1 MRILLINPAYDGSWF
16 QFHPLKRT
24 FSVYASG
31 VSPPLG
37 LLYVATVL
45 ENQGY
50 EVSLIDNDAL
60 KWSDDELLGYI
71 KETHPDVIGFSILTA
86 SCFNAHRLAK
96 EIKDRYPDI
105 KIIYGG
111 PSATIYPERLMNKY
125 GFVDYLIQGDGEY
138 TTLNLLR
145 ELENGQ
151 NLKNVRGLVY
161 REDKKLVLNEAAPQI
176 RDLDDLPFPNRNLLK
191 TNYDLSLSWGDFK
204 VRFTVGKYTG
214 MLTSRGCPN
223 SCRFCQAGSNHSGW
237 RGRSAKNVVDEL
249 ELLEGQGYKHVFFV
263 DDNFSADKKRVFEI
277 CKLIKERGLK
287 VYWSVEMS
295 VENGSY
301 EMFEAMKDAGCDS
314 ILFGFESANQRIL
327 DYYCKR
333 ITPELSRKTVE
344 AARRAGI
351 SCIIGTFLLGAPDE
365 TYEEAKRTVDF
376 GFSLDLD
383 ALILFSLSVK
393 PDTPIWDELKE
404 KGYLT
409 NDFIEKRW
417 ETSGINVYE
426 LNSKLSKRELD
437 TLIEDGY
444 TKFLWRPEY
453 LVKHIYRNFRHR
465 FRRMW
470 MAKNLRAIAPFLK
483 ASLKTRMMKG
493 KEINTK
499 VNSKV

>member
-1 MRILLINPAYDGSWF
+1 MNILLINPAYDGNWF
-16 QFHPLKRT
+16 QFHPLKNT

-37 LLYVATVL
+37 LLYIATVL
-45 ENQGY
+45 ERQGY
-50 EVSLIDNDAL
+50 EINVIDNDAL
-60 KWSDDELLGYI
+60 RWSDDELLGYI
-71 KETHPDVIGFSILTA
+71 EEIQPDVVGFSILTA

-96 EIKDRYPDI
+96 EIKNGYPDK
-105 KIIYGG
+105 KIMYGG
-111 PSATIYPERLMNKY
+111 PAATIYPEKLMNKY
-125 GFVDYLIQGDGEY
+125 SFVDYLILGEGEH

-145 ELENGQ
+145 ELENEQ

-161 REDKKLVLNEAAPQI
+161 REGKKIILNEAASPI
-176 RDLDDLPFPNRNLLK
+176 RHLDDLPFPNRNLLK

-214 MLTSRGCPN
+214 MLTSRGCSN
-223 SCRFCQAGSNHSGW
+223 SCRFCQAWSNHNGW

-249 ELLEGQGYKHVFFV
+249 ELLEWQGYKHVFFV

-287 VYWSVEMS
+287 IYWSVEMS

-301 EMFEAMKDAGCDS
+301 EMFKAMKEVGCDS

-344 AARRAGI
+344 DARRAGI
-351 SCIIGTFLLGAPDE
+351 SCVIGTFLLGAPDE
-365 TYEEAKRTVDF
+365 TYDEAKRTVDF
-376 GFSLDLD
+376 GLTLDLD

-393 PDTPIWDELKE
+393 PNTPIWDELKE
-404 KGYLT
+404 GGYLT
-409 NDFIEKRW
+409 DVFIEKRW
-417 ETSGINVYE
+417 ETPNINVYE
-426 LNSKLSKRELD
+426 LNSKLSKKELD
-437 TLIEDGY
+437 ALIEDGY

-453 LVKHIYRNFRHR
+453 IAKHIYRNLRYR

-470 MAKNLRAIAPFLK
+470 MAKNLRVIVPFLM
-483 ASLKTRMMKG
+483 ASLKTKMMK
-493 KEINTK
+493 
-499 VNSKV
+499 